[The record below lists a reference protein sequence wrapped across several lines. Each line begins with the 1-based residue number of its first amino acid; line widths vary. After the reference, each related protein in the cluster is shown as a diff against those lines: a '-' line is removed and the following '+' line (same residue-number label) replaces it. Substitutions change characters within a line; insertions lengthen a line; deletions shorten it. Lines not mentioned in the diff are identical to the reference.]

1 MGCLFVDLTMSNNEY
16 VIPAN
21 TSNEFK
27 RSEFLVNNILE
38 ITSSSSWVTCKKK
51 SEIVLI
57 YSKNMKVVTTE

>member
-21 TSNEFK
+21 TSNGFK
-27 RSEFLVNNILE
+27 GSEFLVNNILE